1 MGRKGGGGPHSGR
14 LVGPSSP
21 WGRGGSPVVGTDAES
36 MSTIDRH
43 IWFRV
48 IRGYA
53 LVMAVLLSIF
63 SLIAFV
69 NELDSVG
76 RGTYT
81 LGEAFLNVVLT
92 IPSRMIELAP
102 ATAVL
107 GSIIGLGELASSHEL
122 IAMQA
127 LGTSPTRIGV
137 SVTATGILLMAVV
150 VGIQEWVAPS
160 TDQLAYMRRIRAITK
175 PDALHTRQGFWSRDG
190 RQFIRVH
197 KVLPGRI
204 LSDVEIYEFDERDR
218 LRLMTW
224 AGQADP
230 EDSDRWVLRDV
241 VQRTMG
247 EEGVVSNQLATLPWA
262 GSLTPAQV
270 DILVLPTDVLS
281 RSTLSQYITF
291 LKKTGQDVARL
302 EIRLWQQLTMPLS
315 TLMMVLVAI
324 PFVLGPLR
332 KATAGKRILHGSL
345 IGATYHLGSHFVA
358 HLGAI
363 WHLNAPLTVLSPLA
377 VLGVM
382 TVWVYRRV

>member
-1 MGRKGGGGPHSGR
+1 
-14 LVGPSSP
+14 
-21 WGRGGSPVVGTDAES
+21 

-53 LVMAVLLSIF
+53 LVMAVLLSVF
-63 SLIAFV
+63 SLMAFV

-76 RGTYT
+76 KGTYT
-81 LGEAFLNVVLT
+81 LAEAFLNVVLT
-92 IPSRMIELAP
+92 VPSRMIELAP

-107 GSIIGLGELASSHEL
+107 GSIIGLGELATSHEL

-127 LGTSPTRIGV
+127 LGTSPLRIGV
-137 SVTATGILLMAVV
+137 SVTATGIVLMMVV
-150 VGIQEWVAPS
+150 VGIQEWIAPS
-160 TDQLAYMRRIRAITK
+160 TDQLAYTRRIQAITK
-175 PDALHTRQGFWSRDG
+175 PEALHTRQGFWSRDG
-190 RQFIRVH
+190 RQFMRVH
-197 KVLPGRI
+197 KVLPGRV
-204 LSDVEIYEFDERDR
+204 LSDVEIYEFDDDNR
-218 LRLMTW
+218 LRLVTW
-224 AGQADP
+224 AARAQP
-230 EDSDRWVLRDV
+230 EDSDRWVLIDV
-241 VQRTMG
+241 TQRQVDG
-247 EEGVVSNQLATLPWA
+247 EGAVSQQFASLPWA

-270 DILVLPTDVLS
+270 ELLVLPIDVLS
-281 RSTLSQYITF
+281 RSTLSQYIAF

-332 KATAGKRILHGSL
+332 KATVGKRLLHGSL
-345 IGATYHLGSHFVA
+345 LGAAFHLGSHFMA

-377 VLGVM
+377 VLGGV
-382 TVWVYRRV
+382 TVWVYRRIR

>member
-1 MGRKGGGGPHSGR
+1 
-14 LVGPSSP
+14 
-21 WGRGGSPVVGTDAES
+21 

-43 IWFRV
+43 IWLRV

-53 LVMAVLLSIF
+53 LMMAVLLSVF
-63 SLIAFV
+63 SLMAFV

-76 RGTYT
+76 RGTYG
-81 LGEAFLNVVLT
+81 LGDAFLNVLLT
-92 IPSRMIELAP
+92 VPSRMIELAP
-102 ATAVL
+102 ATAML

-127 LGTSPTRIGV
+127 LGTSPLRIGA
-137 SVTATGILLMAVV
+137 SVTVTGILLMIVV

-160 TDQLAYMRRIRAITK
+160 TDQLAYTLRIQAISK
-175 PDALHTRQGFWSRDG
+175 PEALHTRQGFWSRDG

-197 KVLPGRI
+197 QVLPGRV
-204 LSDVEIYEFDERDR
+204 LSDVEIYEFDDHDR
-218 LRLMTW
+218 LRLVTW
-224 AGQADP
+224 AARADP
-230 EDSDRWVLRDV
+230 KDPHQWALIDV
-241 VQRTMG
+241 VQRTIDG
-247 EEGVVSNQLATLPWA
+247 EGVATKQLASLPWA
-262 GSLTPAQV
+262 GALTPAQV
-270 DILVLPTDVLS
+270 ELLALPAEILS
-281 RSTLSQYITF
+281 RSTLSQYIAF

-345 IGATYHLGSHFVA
+345 LGAAFHLGSHSIA

-363 WHLNAPLTVLSPLA
+363 WHLNAALTVLSPLA
-377 VLGVM
+377 VLGGV
-382 TVWVYRRV
+382 TVWVYRRAQ

>member
-1 MGRKGGGGPHSGR
+1 
-14 LVGPSSP
+14 
-21 WGRGGSPVVGTDAES
+21 

-43 IWFRV
+43 IWLRV

-53 LVMAVLLSIF
+53 LVMAVLLSVF
-63 SLIAFV
+63 SLMAFV

-76 RGTYT
+76 RGTYA
-81 LGEAFLNVVLT
+81 LGDAFLNVLLT
-92 IPSRMIELAP
+92 VPSRMIELAP

-127 LGTSPTRIGV
+127 LGTSPLRIGA
-137 SVTATGILLMAVV
+137 SVTVTGVLLMIVV

-160 TDQLAYMRRIRAITK
+160 TDQLAYTLRIHAIEK
-175 PDALHTRQGFWSRDG
+175 PEALHTRQGFWSRDG

-197 KVLPGRI
+197 QVLPGRV
-204 LSDVEIYEFDERDR
+204 LSDVEIYEFDDHNR
-218 LRLMTW
+218 LRLVTW
-224 AGQADP
+224 AARADP
-230 EDSDRWVLRDV
+230 KDSHRWVLTDV
-241 VQRTMG
+241 VQRMMG
-247 EEGVVSNQLATLPWA
+247 EEGVVSKRLASLPWSGA
-262 GSLTPAQV
+262 LTPAQV
-270 DILVLPTDVLS
+270 ELLVLPAEILS
-281 RSTLSQYITF
+281 RSTLGQYIAF

-345 IGATYHLGSHFVA
+345 LGAAFHLGSHSMA

-363 WHLNAPLTVLSPLA
+363 LHLNAPLTVLSPLA
-377 VLGVM
+377 VLGGV
-382 TVWVYRRV
+382 TVWVYRRIH

>member
-1 MGRKGGGGPHSGR
+1 
-14 LVGPSSP
+14 
-21 WGRGGSPVVGTDAES
+21 
-36 MSTIDRH
+36 MSTIDLH

-53 LVMAVLLSIF
+53 LVMAVLLSVF
-63 SLIAFV
+63 SLMAFV

-81 LGEAFLNVVLT
+81 VSEAFLNVVLT
-92 IPSRMIELAP
+92 VPSRMIELAP

-127 LGTSPTRIGV
+127 LGTSPIRIGA
-137 SVTATGILLMAVV
+137 SVTATGILLMIVV
-150 VGIQEWVAPS
+150 VGIQEWIAPS
-160 TDQLAYMRRIRAITK
+160 ADQLAYTRRIQAITK

-190 RQFIRVH
+190 RQFIRVY
-197 KVLPGRI
+197 KVLPGRV
-204 LSDVEIYEFDERDR
+204 LSDVEIYEFDDHDR
-218 LRLMTW
+218 LRLVTW
-224 AGQADP
+224 AAHADP
-230 EDSDRWVLRDV
+230 VDSNRWMLIDV
-241 VQRTMG
+241 TQRTIEDG
-247 EEGVVSNQLATLPWA
+247 GIVSKRLASLPWA
-262 GSLTPAQV
+262 GSLTPAHV
-270 DILVLPTDVLS
+270 ELLVLPVDVLS
-281 RSTLSQYITF
+281 RSTLSQYIAF

-302 EIRLWQQLTMPLS
+302 EIRLWQQVTMPLS

-332 KATAGKRILHGSL
+332 TATVGKRILHGSL
-345 IGATYHLGSHFVA
+345 LGAAFHLGSHLMA

-377 VLGVM
+377 VLGGV
-382 TVWVYRRV
+382 TVWVYRRVR